1 MPDIVD
7 PTTGG
12 GTVRGDMRTRISPV
26 AFAASLV
33 VAGLLVAGCGRS
45 PRVAA
50 QPAAVPVPALTSASA
65 PASAP
70 ASASP
75 AAGASPMTAAVPE
88 TCGVWGCAQEGRL
101 AAAAAYVSR
110 QPGDLGIV
118 LHDRNTGAV
127 WRAGDT
133 QHAGWTA
140 STIKVAIAANL
151 LERGR
156 AGRIALNAADRSAMA
171 DMLNWSSNDAATA
184 LWDKFDGPEML
195 AGFRTVYGMRGLSV
209 VPGYDV
215 SWRHLRCTA
224 EDLHNL
230 MSYVLDRL
238 YPADRAYLVNAL
250 RGVADNQH
258 WGVWAA
264 GPAFLPGNKDGW
276 ALKPDNSPDHWVTHS
291 VGFAGP
297 GERYLVAVTYELPAS
312 SSLADGVHAVSDLV
326 AMVFGAQ
333 TPAAVVVPAG

>member
-1 MPDIVD
+1 
-7 PTTGG
+7 
-12 GTVRGDMRTRISPV
+12 MRTRISPV
-26 AFAASLV
+26 VFAASLV
-33 VAGLLVAGCGRS
+33 VAGTLAAACGHPARVVAE
-45 PRVAA
+45 PVAA
-50 QPAAVPVPALTSASA
+50 PAPV

-70 ASASP
+70 ASPSAAASESAEPSASP
-75 AAGASPMTAAVPE
+75 LSAADVPQ
-88 TCGVWGCAQEGRL
+88 TCGVWGCAQEVRL

-151 LERGR
+151 LERNR
-156 AGRIALNAADRSAMA
+156 SGRIRLDADDRSDMD
-171 DMLNWSSNDAATA
+171 DMLNWSSNDATTA
-184 LWDKFDGPEML
+184 LWDKFDGPDML
-195 AGFRTVYGMRGLSV
+195 AGFRTTYGMRGLSV

-215 SWRHLRCTA
+215 FWRHLRCTA

-230 MSYVLDRL
+230 MAYVLDRL
-238 YPADRAYLVNAL
+238 YPADRAYLVDAL

-264 GPAFLPGNKDGW
+264 GPALLPGNKDGW
-276 ALKPDNSPDHWVTHS
+276 ALKPDNSPDHWVTHT

-297 GERYLVAVTYELPAS
+297 GERYIVAVTYELPGS

-326 AMVFGAQ
+326 AMVFGAR
-333 TPAAVVVPAG
+333 TPAPVVVPPA

>member
-7 PTTGG
+7 LTPTGG
-12 GTVRGDMRTRISPV
+12 SVRDDMRTRISPV
-26 AFAASLV
+26 VFAASLV
-33 VAGLLVAGCGRS
+33 VAGVLVAACAR
-45 PRVAA
+45 PVRVAA
-50 QPAAVPVPALTSASA
+50 EPEVAPVSAAAS
-65 PASAP
+65 

-75 AAGASPMTAAVPE
+75 SVEPVDEPSPSPQPTTAAPQ
-88 TCGVWGCAQEGRL
+88 TCGVWGCAQEVRL

-110 QPGDLGIV
+110 LPGDLGIV

-151 LERGR
+151 LERSR
-156 AGRIALNAADRSAMA
+156 AGQIALGAVDRSAMA
-171 DMLNWSSNDAATA
+171 DMLNWSSNDAATV
-184 LWDKFDGPEML
+184 LWDKFDGPGML
-195 AGFRTVYGMRGLSV
+195 AGFRTAYGMRGLSV

-215 SWRHLRCTA
+215 FWRHLRCTA

-238 YPADRAYLVNAL
+238 HPADRAYLVNAL

-264 GPAFLPGNKDGW
+264 GPALLPGNKDGW

-297 GERYLVAVTYELPAS
+297 GERYIVAVMYELPAS

-333 TPAAVVVPAG
+333 TPAPVVIPAA